1 MKRANPQTLL
11 LILVLVVPLVV
22 ACGLV
27 VAFLLLRAGY
37 GLLVG
42 GLVPFVGSMLVI
54 AAIGVFLG
62 RAAGASGRSGGEEP
76 ENGEHDDAR
85 SRRPND
91 V

>member
-1 MKRANPQTLL
+1 MNRVNPQTLL

-22 ACGLV
+22 ACGIV

-42 GLVPFVGSMLVI
+42 GLLPFVASMLLI
-54 AAIGVFLG
+54 AVIGVLLG
-62 RAAGASGRSGGEEP
+62 RAAGGSGRNGEEEP
-76 ENGEHDDAR
+76 GDDESGDAR
-85 SRRPND
+85 PRRPDD

>member
-1 MKRANPQTLL
+1 MNRANPQTLL

-27 VAFLLLRAGY
+27 LAFLLLRAGY

-42 GLVPFVGSMLVI
+42 GLVPFAATMLLI
-54 AAIGVFLG
+54 AVIGVFLG
-62 RAAGASGRSGGEEP
+62 RAAGGSRGSGEEGQGDEGSGDGRSRGP
-76 ENGEHDDAR
+76 DD
-85 SRRPND
+85 